1 MDYDIIKYQHVCKI
15 GSTDIDGLLN
25 GECYVYPKIDGTNC
39 PIWFDKELNKV
50 MVGSRNRVLSE
61 DADNAGAYKII
72 HNDERLVNFFKDYP
86 DYILYTEFLIPH
98 TIKTYEGTAWK
109 QFYVFDV
116 VDSTKFAGVPHYL
129 TYEEYQPIMEK
140 YNLNYIPLLNKITNP
155 TVEQLKD
162 LTQENT
168 YLIQKNGGIGE
179 GIVIKRYDYISKYGR
194 RVWGKIVVEDFR
206 EKKYIPKYTP
216 EDTFEKQIA
225 EKYLTIE
232 FIEKEYNKICVEMN
246 GWRSQYIGRLLGTIW
261 HEFINDYIFDIIKRY
276 KNPTIDFKLL
286 QASVNDIIKRTKTE
300 LF

>member
-15 GSTDIDGLLN
+15 GSTDVEGLLN

-39 PIWFDKELNKV
+39 PIWFDKELNKI
-50 MVGSRNRVLSE
+50 MVGSRNRILSE
-61 DADNAGAYKII
+61 DADNAGAYKTV
-72 HNDERLVNFFKDYP
+72 HNDERLINFFKDYP

-116 VDSTKFAGVPHYL
+116 VDRTKFAGVPHYL
-129 TYEEYQPIMEK
+129 TYEEYKPIMEK

-168 YLIQKNGGIGE
+168 YLIQENGGIGE

-206 EKKYIPKYTP
+206 EKKYVPKYTP

-261 HEFINDYIFDIIKRY
+261 HEFINDYIFDIIKKH